1 MRGVSLTFD
10 GLKIQGFSR
19 AGDQTWFRI
28 DPPGL
33 ALDVGKGASPLIGVR
48 WIFLSHSHLDHTVGI
63 PWVLTQRKHQG
74 LGPTTIFCPR
84 TMAGDLV
91 DYIGAA
97 SRLES
102 QDLSTE
108 VVGLEPG
115 ESREL
120 EQGLRLEVFEA
131 NHTVPALGC
140 HLIRRQQKLRHD
152 LEGMAPREVARL
164 KRNGVE
170 VTRECEELWLS
181 YCGDTGAEVFARE
194 PRLFE
199 TKILLVECTF
209 MGPETRRHGE
219 RFGHLHLQDL
229 AAVAGRFENEAI
241 VLCHLSRR
249 HRLADLER
257 AVLRDLPELAERIHF
272 IAGDAG
278 DERRG
283 E

>member
-1 MRGVSLTFD
+1 MPGVSLTFD

-19 AGDQTWFRI
+19 AGDETWFRI

-33 ALDVGKGASPLIGVR
+33 ALDVGKGASPLIGSR

-84 TMAGDLV
+84 SMAGDLV
-91 DYIGAA
+91 EYISAG
-97 SRLES
+97 SRLEGE
-102 QDLSTE
+102 DLSAE
-108 VVGLEPG
+108 VVGLDPG

-120 EQGLRLEVFEA
+120 ESGLRLEVFEA
-131 NHTVPALGC
+131 SHTVPALGC
-140 HLIRRQQKLRHD
+140 HLIRRQRKLRRD
-152 LEGMAPREVARL
+152 LEGLAPQEIAKL

-170 VTRECEELWLS
+170 VTRDSEELWLS
-181 YCGDTGAEVFARE
+181 YCGDTRVELFARE

-199 TKILLVECTF
+199 TRILLVECTF
-209 MGPETRRHGE
+209 MSPQTRRHSE

-229 AAVAGRFENEAI
+229 AALAGRFKNEAI

-249 HRLADLER
+249 YRVADLEQ
-257 AVLRDLPELAERIHF
+257 AVVRDLPELAERIHF
-272 IAGDAG
+272 ITGD
-278 DERRG
+278 RRG
-283 E
+283 TGE

>member
-19 AGDQTWFRI
+19 AGDETWFRI

-33 ALDVGKGASPLIGVR
+33 ALDVGKGSAPLIGSR
-48 WIFLSHSHLDHTVGI
+48 WIFLSHGHLDHTVGI
-63 PWVLTQRKHQG
+63 AWVLSQRKHQG

-84 TMAGDLV
+84 SMAGDLTE
-91 DYIGAA
+91 YIAAA

-102 QDLSTE
+102 EELSAE

-120 EQGLRLEVFEA
+120 ERGLRLEVFEA
-131 NHTVPALGC
+131 THTVPALGC
-140 HLIRRQQKLRHD
+140 HLIRRRQKLRRD
-152 LEGMAPREVARL
+152 LESMAPVEIAKL

-170 VTRECEELWLS
+170 VVRHSEELWLS
-181 YCGDTGAEVFARE
+181 YCGDTSAELFARE

-209 MGPETRRHGE
+209 IGPQQRRHGE

-229 AAVAGRFENEAI
+229 AALAGQFENQAI

-249 HRLADLER
+249 HRLLDLEQ
-257 AVLRDLPELAERIHF
+257 AVARELPELAERIHF
-272 IAGDAG
+272 ITG
-278 DERRG
+278 DELGGG